1 MERLCTECA
10 LLHQLCTRKVGPR
23 TKADCPAGAIRLKL
37 PVARESV
44 GLRPLAD
51 TRARHGPLPSDMP
64 RGHIGRRAPC
74 RRCRQAPA
82 DPRTRFSA
90 AGDGGRPSGL
100 SVRDLAPA
108 TGDLCMSPFG
118 VVPGTNLRRD
128 GMAGCPPTSTRRPG
142 RSLMSEPSGRID
154 RGLKDGAGLAPRKRS
169 VRMASEERALAVR
182 SGAHPGPTQVPPGG
196 WSEGGTPGAVGRSA
210 LPASPEA
217 GFAPRRRSKLRLLDA
232 RSGLAANVDWERPRR
247 FFVPEPLPAPEASV
261 NAPFRGAGARSP

>member
-10 LLHQLCTRKVGPR
+10 LLHQLCTGKVAR
-23 TKADCPAGAIRLKL
+23 RAKADCPAAAIRLKL

-51 TRARHGPLPSDMP
+51 IRARHGPPPSDVP

-74 RRCRQAPA
+74 RGAVRRPPIRDPGFRPQGTGEGLRAFPSAIWRRRQGICA
-82 DPRTRFSA
+82 
-90 AGDGGRPSGL
+90 
-100 SVRDLAPA
+100 
-108 TGDLCMSPFG
+108 SPFG
-118 VVPGTNLRRD
+118 VAHGTNLRRD
-128 GMAGCPPTSTRRPG
+128 GMAGCPQASTRRPG
-142 RSLMSEPSGRID
+142 RSLMSEPSGRTD
-154 RGLKDGAGLAPRKRS
+154 RGLKDGAGLVSRKRS

-196 WSEGGTPGAVGRSA
+196 WSEGGMPGAVGCSA

-232 RSGLAANVDWERPRR
+232 RSGLAA
-247 FFVPEPLPAPEASV
+247 
-261 NAPFRGAGARSP
+261 